1 MYDSIGIYK
10 QKGKVKMIIIPAG
23 IGKIGLS
30 TNHAKALII
39 NTKSSYEEIGEM
51 LEIALKLSKN
61 KKVLESEDIKEQIWS
76 MASGYTTFGKFSKEY
91 NHISLDFENNEYTL
105 SLWKKEGKGYY
116 GTFRD
121 ENNNKMEYTLK
132 KEETSYEELAKKIM
146 EMFEYKEKYDEI

>member
-1 MYDSIGIYK
+1 MYNDIGIYK

-51 LEIALKLSKN
+51 LSIALELSKN

-76 MASGYTTFGKFSKEY
+76 MASGYTTYGKFSKEY
-91 NHISLDFENNEYTL
+91 NGISLRLENNIYDL
-105 SLWKKEGKGYY
+105 LLLKKDGMGYSE
-116 GTFRD
+116 FRD
-121 ENNNKMEYTLK
+121 ENDNEVEYTLK
-132 KEETSYEELAKKIM
+132 KEETSFEDLAKKIM

>member
-1 MYDSIGIYK
+1 MCDSVGIFK
-10 QKGKVKMIIIPAG
+10 QKKKVKMIIMPEG

-30 TNHAKALII
+30 TDHAKALII

-51 LEIALKLSKN
+51 LEIALRLSKN
-61 KKVLESEDIKEQIWS
+61 KKVLESENPKEQMWS
-76 MASGYTTFGKFSKEY
+76 IASGYATYGKFSKEY

-105 SLWKKEGKGYY
+105 SLWKKERKGYY

-132 KEETSYEELAKKIM
+132 KEETSFEDLAKKIM
-146 EMFEYKEKYDEI
+146 EIFEYKEKYDEI

>member
-1 MYDSIGIYK
+1 MYNDIGIYK

-51 LEIALKLSKN
+51 LSIALELSKN

-76 MASGYTTFGKFSKEY
+76 MASGYTTYGKFSKEY
-91 NHISLDFENNEYTL
+91 NGISLRLENNIYDL
-105 SLWKKEGKGYY
+105 LLLKKDGMGYSE
-116 GTFRD
+116 FRD
-121 ENNNKMEYTLK
+121 ENDNEVEYTLK